1 MFHGFRRQAELVQ
14 LASRAVLAR
23 AQRESVSVLVEGV
36 HIWPGLLRNQVT
48 LGGEDVMVELIL
60 TVADQKQLVRRFR
73 QRGREAPGRRGK
85 RYLDNIDTIWAQQSM
100 LVQEAKN
107 QAIPIVQNK
116 DQEAATVDIMG
127 LVSAAIVAQDQGH

>member
-1 MFHGFRRQAELVQ
+1 M
-14 LASRAVLAR
+14 
-23 AQRESVSVLVEGV
+23 
-36 HIWPGLLRNQVT
+36 WPGLLRNQVT
-48 LGGEDVMVELIL
+48 LGGEDVRVELSL

-85 RYLDNIDTIWAQQSM
+85 RYLDNMDTIWAQQSM
-100 LVQEAKN
+100 LIQEAKN